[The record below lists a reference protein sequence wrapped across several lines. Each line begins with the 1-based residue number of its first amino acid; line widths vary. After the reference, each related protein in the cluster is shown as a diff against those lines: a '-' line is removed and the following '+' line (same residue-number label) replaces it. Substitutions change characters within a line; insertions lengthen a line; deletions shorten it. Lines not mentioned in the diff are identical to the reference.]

1 MVAQCDQRFLCAMSA
16 TSSRCPVPPEQLPIN
31 EYEALRDAWFY
42 RWGSCSLGGYVRP
55 LVIWWWLSLLGSGP
69 VAAASFP
76 PGKVPIAFAIVAA
89 VGALILPV
97 LALVQLYVGW
107 LHVGRRL
114 QRQDVP
120 YEESGWY
127 DGQIW
132 MKPEAI
138 LSRDRLIMDYQVKP
152 ILRRIRNTFGMLAM
166 LLLGLTVTWQ
176 FL

>member
-1 MVAQCDQRFLCAMSA
+1 MPAI
-16 TSSRCPVPPEQLPIN
+16 SSQCPVPPEQLPIN
-31 EYEALRDAWFY
+31 EYESMRDSWFY
-42 RWGSCSLGGYVRP
+42 RWGSCALIGYIRP
-55 LVIWWWLSLLGSGP
+55 LVIWWGLSWIVAGP
-69 VAAASFP
+69 VAAVSFP
-76 PGKVPIAFAIVAA
+76 PEKVPILFSIVAT
-89 VGALILPV
+89 VGALTLPA

-114 QRQDVP
+114 QRPDVP

-132 MKPEAI
+132 MKPEDV

-152 ILRRIRNTFGMLAM
+152 ILRRIRNTFGLFAM